1 MSIPSQ
7 HLTQHLGEQLQQ
19 RLSPQQVRFVRL
31 LEMNRSEAEE
41 AVERELADNPALER
55 VEESETL
62 PLTEDGTAFSESAE
76 ELQSKDYADPDEVPY
91 YRLRTPSSGRED
103 AYVPVTPDDG
113 DDLYSSLL
121 AQLGELDIDPDDR
134 AVAEYVIGNLDSNG
148 YLHRSPAGMLSDLS
162 IFSGKDY
169 SDAQMR
175 RALEAVR
182 SLDPAGVGAE
192 TLAQCMELQ
201 LRRMP
206 PSQERDDALRIVAE
220 AWDLF
225 LKRHTHRLG
234 ARLHIDRHRAARA
247 AALIARLNPK
257 PGAAIGSGRG
267 ARAVSVVPDFIV
279 DVDEAGHM
287 SVSLAGKR
295 PELAIEASFESA
307 VKLMQNQADRRRV
320 KGGDYISA
328 RYNDARDFILL
339 LQQRRDTLMSV
350 ITAIVSLQRDFFLTA
365 DDAALRPMTLKDVAA
380 VTGFDPSTISRSTS
394 GKYVQTHARVLPLRH
409 FFSEGYASGEG
420 AEVSARQVQARI
432 KKLVG
437 EEDPR
442 HPLSDEALCRLLADG
457 GFDVSRRTVAKYR
470 DRMGIP
476 VARLRRN

>member
-1 MSIPSQ
+1 MAVPSQ
-7 HLTQHLGEQLQQ
+7 NLSQHLGEQLQQ

-55 VEESETL
+55 VEEAVSL
-62 PLTEDGTAFSESAE
+62 PLTEDGSAFSESAE
-76 ELQSKDYADPDEVPY
+76 ELQRKDYADPDDVPY
-91 YRLRTPSSGRED
+91 YRLRAPVAGRED

-134 AVAEYVIGNLDSNG
+134 AVAEYIVGNIDPNG
-148 YLHRSPAGMLSDLS
+148 YLHRSPAGMLSDLT

-169 SDAQMR
+169 TPEQMR
-175 RALEAVR
+175 RALRAVR

-192 TLAQCMELQ
+192 TLEQCMELQ
-201 LRRMP
+201 LLRLP
-206 PSQERDDALRIVAE
+206 ASQQRDDALRVVAE

-234 ARLHIDRHRAARA
+234 ARLHIDRHRAAA
-247 AALIARLNPK
+247 AAGLIARLNPK
-257 PGAAIGSGRG
+257 PGGAIGSGRG
-267 ARAVSVVPDFIV
+267 AHAAAVVPDFIV
-279 DVDEAGHM
+279 EADDAGELA
-287 SVSLAGKR
+287 VSLAGKR
-295 PELAIEASFESA
+295 PELAVEASFESA
-307 VKLMQNQADRRRV
+307 MKLMQNNADRRKI
-320 KGGDYISA
+320 KGADYISA
-328 RYNDARDFILL
+328 RYNDARDFIVLL
-339 LQQRRDTLMSV
+339 KQRRDTLMSV
-350 ITAIVSLQRDFFLTA
+350 ITAIVSLQRDFFMTA

-380 VTGFDPSTISRSTS
+380 VAGFDPSTVSRSTS
-394 GKYVQTHARVLPLRH
+394 GKYVQTHGRILPLRH
-409 FFSEGYASGEG
+409 FFSEGYSSGEG
-420 AEVSARQVQARI
+420 EEVSARQVQAQIR
-432 KKLVG
+432 KLVK

-442 HPLSDEALCRLLADG
+442 HPLSDEALCRMLSDS